1 LSEVAKHFVAVDM
14 GSNSFHLVIAREQD
28 GSIQILHKEKQLVQ
42 LADGLDDNN
51 ILSDAAI
58 NRGIACLQEFKQRF
72 SSLPL
77 PQVRMVATYTLRV
90 AKNREAFLEAAQKVL
105 PYPIEVVSGHEE
117 ARLIYSGIAHTQVL
131 AARNLVIDIGGGS
144 TEVVLGSRSR
154 ASSLSS
160 LRCGCVSYNQ
170 RFFKDGVIST
180 AAFNAALS
188 AADKQFASLSKEY
201 FSGDWDLTLG
211 SSGSVKAIC
220 ETLLQFYG
228 DDTVTMARL
237 KQLKQQL
244 ISWGHVNNIVL
255 ENVDSKRAPLLPAG
269 LAIMISFFRRLPVT
283 SLEFANGA
291 LREGVLYELA
301 GIGTFSDIR
310 QRTVDSMAQLYH
322 IDRQHAEKVRL
333 TAMTLFDGVADSWGL
348 ADQRHTLEY
357 AAILHEIGIHI
368 SSRAHHKHGAYIIA
382 NSDMPGFGEQQQQLL
397 ARLIGNQRK
406 KLDLER
412 LTQLDEPEK
421 RLSIRLIALIRLA
434 VLLNLGRIAS
444 GIHIS
449 SVSTSEQG
457 LNLALKEPKHR
468 ISLFVKDLQREQKQM
483 ANVALDLQFS
493 FA

>member
-1 LSEVAKHFVAVDM
+1 M

-42 LADGLDDNN
+42 LADGLDNN
-51 ILSDAAI
+51 NVLNDAAI
-58 NRGIACLQEFKQRF
+58 KRGLGCLLEFKQRF
-72 SSLPL
+72 SDLPL

-90 AKNREAFLEAAQKVL
+90 AKNREAFLEAAKEII

-131 AARNLVIDIGGGS
+131 AGQNLVIDIGGGS
-144 TEVVLGSRSR
+144 TEVVLGSRTR

-170 RFFKDGVIST
+170 RFFKDGIIT
-180 AAFNAALS
+180 AESFNAALS

-201 FSGDWDLTLG
+201 FTSNWDLTLG
-211 SSGSVKAIC
+211 SSGTVKAIC
-220 ETLLQFYG
+220 EALLQHFG
-228 DDTVTMARL
+228 DDTVTLPRL
-237 KQLKQQL
+237 KQLKQKM
-244 ISWGHVNNIVL
+244 ISWGHIHNIQL
-255 ENVDSKRAPLLPAG
+255 DNVDSKRSPLLPAG
-269 LAIMISFFRRLPVT
+269 LAILISFFRRLPVS
-283 SLEFANGA
+283 SLEFASGA

-301 GIGTFSDIR
+301 GIGTYSDVR

-322 IDRQHAEKVRL
+322 IDWQHAEKVRL
-333 TAMTLFDGVADSWGL
+333 TAMTLFDGVADSWKL
-348 ADQRHTLEY
+348 KEHRHTLEY
-357 AAILHEIGIHI
+357 AAILHETGIHI

-397 ARLIGNQRK
+397 ARLIGNHRK

-412 LTQLDEPEK
+412 LELLDDGEK
-421 RLSIRLIALIRLA
+421 HLSIRLIALIRLA

-444 GIHIS
+444 SIHIS
-449 SVSTSEQG
+449 SVTATDNG
-457 LNLALKEPKHR
+457 LKLALKEPKHR
-468 ISLFVKDLQREQKQM
+468 ISLFVKDLQREQKQL
-483 ANVALDLQFS
+483 ANVGFDLQYR

>member
-1 LSEVAKHFVAVDM
+1 
-14 GSNSFHLVIAREQD
+14 
-28 GSIQILHKEKQLVQ
+28 
-42 LADGLDDNN
+42 
-51 ILSDAAI
+51 
-58 NRGIACLQEFKQRF
+58 
-72 SSLPL
+72 
-77 PQVRMVATYTLRV
+77 
-90 AKNREAFLEAAQKVL
+90 
-105 PYPIEVVSGHEE
+105 
-117 ARLIYSGIAHTQVL
+117 
-131 AARNLVIDIGGGS
+131 
-144 TEVVLGSRSR
+144 
-154 ASSLSS
+154 
-160 LRCGCVSYNQ
+160 
-170 RFFKDGVIST
+170 
-180 AAFNAALS
+180 
-188 AADKQFASLSKEY
+188 
-201 FSGDWDLTLG
+201 
-211 SSGSVKAIC
+211 
-220 ETLLQFYG
+220 
-228 DDTVTMARL
+228 
-237 KQLKQQL
+237 
-244 ISWGHVNNIVL
+244 
-255 ENVDSKRAPLLPAG
+255 
-269 LAIMISFFRRLPVT
+269 
-283 SLEFANGA
+283 
-291 LREGVLYELA
+291 
-301 GIGTFSDIR
+301 
-310 QRTVDSMAQLYH
+310 MAQLYH

-333 TAMTLFDGVADSWGL
+333 TAMTLFDGVADSWVL

-449 SVSTSEQG
+449 SVSASEQG

>member
-1 LSEVAKHFVAVDM
+1 M

-42 LADGLDDNN
+42 LADGLDNDNV
-51 ILSDAAI
+51 LSDAAI
-58 NRGIACLQEFKQRF
+58 TRGIACLQEFKQRF
-72 SSLPL
+72 SSLPI

-90 AKNREAFLEAAQKVL
+90 AKNRDAFLQAAQQVL

-131 AARNLVIDIGGGS
+131 AARNLIIDIGGGS
-144 TEVVLGSRSR
+144 TEVVVGSRTR

-170 RFFKDGVIST
+170 RFFKDGVISA

-201 FSGDWDLTLG
+201 FTGNWDLTLG

-220 ETLLQFYG
+220 EALLQFFG

-237 KQLKQQL
+237 KQLKQKL
-244 ISWGHVNNIVL
+244 IAWGHINKIQL
-255 ENVDSKRAPLLPAG
+255 DNVDSKRTPLLPAG
-269 LAIMISFFRRLPVT
+269 LAILISFFRRLPVI

-301 GIGTFSDIR
+301 GIGTYSDVR
-310 QRTVDSMAQLYH
+310 QRTVDSLAQLYH
-322 IDRQHAEKVRL
+322 IDHQHAEKVRN
-333 TAMTLFDGVADSWGL
+333 TAITLFNGVAESWGL
-348 ADQRHTLEY
+348 QNHRHTLEY
-357 AAILHEIGIHI
+357 AAILHETGIHI

-412 LTQLDEPEK
+412 LTLLEPSEK
-421 RLSIRLIALIRLA
+421 LLSIRLISLLRLA

-444 GIHIS
+444 SVHIS
-449 SVSTSEQG
+449 NVSCTERG
-457 LNLALKEPKHR
+457 LTLALKEPKHR

-483 ANVALDLQFS
+483 ANVNFELKFS